1 MAGFRAGAARSCITP
16 ELGCHICGYFHDR
29 IATDVHDPL
38 YAKALVL
45 ENDDT
50 ALAIVVCDLI
60 ALAGDDVATA
70 KEHAERLTGIGR
82 DNIFISCTHTHYGP
96 ATVGALGTPRDDRYM
111 DTAAQRIGDSVKL
124 AQDRLQPAEVGVAST
139 SCPGE
144 TFNRRWHMKDG
155 TVRMNPGFQNPDAL
169 RTAGPTDPELL
180 VLAVRGRTGQPI
192 ALLANYA
199 LHYVGGPAHS
209 SISADY
215 FGYFD
220 RALQR
225 MAGQDFVGIMAN
237 GCCGDINNVDAS
249 QPEPEM
255 PHPYFQ
261 EERVG
266 NAVAAA
272 AYGAWQGLRGYEYDS
287 APALRA
293 TTEMMAFRRRE
304 SSDDELAQARALLGP
319 GEVAWSD
326 EAVSSFRDLVYA
338 REALHVADEPRQRA
352 IPIMTM
358 RIGELGLVGLPGEI
372 FVEYGLQIKERSPFA
387 NTMTIELAND
397 FVGYCPTDKAL
408 GQGSYETQLA
418 RTSKA
423 TPGTEAAMVGA
434 SLEALRRVA
443 G

>member
-1 MAGFRAGAARSCITP
+1 MAGFRAGAARNCITP
-16 ELGCHICGYFHDR
+16 ELGCHICGYSRDR
-29 IATDVHDPL
+29 IATDIHDAL
-38 YAKALVL
+38 YAKAVVL

-60 ALAGDDVATA
+60 ALAGDDVAAA

-82 DNIFISCTHTHYGP
+82 DNILISCTHTHYGP
-96 ATVGALGTPRDDRYM
+96 ATVGALGTPRDDRTM
-111 DTAAQRIGDSVKL
+111 ERAAQRIGDSVRL
-124 AQDRLQPAEVGVAST
+124 AQNRLQPAEVGVAST
-139 SCPGE
+139 TCPGE

-155 TVRMNPGFQNPDAL
+155 TVQMNPGHQNPDAL
-169 RTAGPTDPELL
+169 RTAGPADPEVL
-180 VLAVRGRTGQPI
+180 VLAVRSPNREPI

-199 LHYVGGPAHS
+199 LHYVGGPCHT

-225 MAGQDFVGIMAN
+225 MAGRDLVAIMAN
-237 GCCGDINNVDAS
+237 GFCGDLNNVDAS
-249 QPEPEM
+249 QPEPDM
-255 PHPYFQ
+255 PHPFYQ
-261 EERVG
+261 EERVA

-272 AYGAWQGLRGYEYDS
+272 AYGAWQGLRGFQYDS

-293 TTEMMAFRRRE
+293 GTEMMEFRRRE
-304 SSDDELAQARALLGP
+304 SSADELARARVLLNA
-319 GEVAWSD
+319 GEDSWSD
-326 EAVSSFRDLVYA
+326 ESVPDFKDRVYA
-338 REALHVADEPRQRA
+338 REALYVADEPLERA
-352 IPIMTM
+352 IPIMAM

-372 FVEYGLQIKERSPFA
+372 FVEYGLHIKGRSRFT

-408 GQGSYETQLA
+408 GEGSYETQLA

-423 TPGTEAAMVGA
+423 APGTEAAMVGA
-434 SLEALRRVA
+434 ALRALTRVA
-443 G
+443 A